1 MPKYSVLAFDKSFA
15 SHEKS
20 KYWSDKNELKPNE
33 VNKFSNVKFWFNC
46 DKCQHDFESVLS
58 SITSGNWC
66 GYCSHSRL
74 CNDEKCSMCF
84 ENSFASHEKVKY
96 WNYELNGDI
105 KPRDIFKSNNKKY
118 HFTCADCHHNFNI
131 ALNNLSSKAGK
142 WCPYC
147 GRNKLCDD
155 SECKRCFDNSFT
167 SHTKASLWSIKNG
180 VITPRQVAKCSGKKY
195 WFTCKDCT
203 HDFEM
208 MISRIATFER
218 DKMCPICN
226 SQYLC
231 NDETCNI
238 CFQKSF
244 ASSPKYKYIDK
255 EKHKDVNFRMIFKSS
270 NTKYWFNCDC
280 GHSNEMTLNSVSAD
294 CWCSYCCFPQL
305 KLCDKE
311 DCQRCFEKSFASH
324 PYVKYLVDKDINPRM
339 IFKTTHNK
347 FNFKCIKGHAFVKQI
362 SLITLHS
369 GGCPKCINKTEQK
382 LYEELLKIY
391 SNLFFQYRIEWCK
404 NEDTKCYLPFD
415 FALEE
420 QKIIIELDGAQH
432 FRQIQKWANPDE
444 NQKRDKLKMQKAN
457 ENGFSV
463 IRITQQY
470 LTIKKS
476 NWLEELKKNIEK
488 IISEG
493 QVQNIYICKNNE
505 YDVFTK

>member
-15 SHEKS
+15 NHEKS

-155 SECKRCFDNSFT
+155 SECKRCFDNSFA

-231 NDETCNI
+231 
-238 CFQKSF
+238 
-244 ASSPKYKYIDK
+244 
-255 EKHKDVNFRMIFKSS
+255 R
-270 NTKYWFNCDC
+270 
-280 GHSNEMTLNSVSAD
+280 
-294 CWCSYCCFPQL
+294 
-305 KLCDKE
+305 
-311 DCQRCFEKSFASH
+311 
-324 PYVKYLVDKDINPRM
+324 
-339 IFKTTHNK
+339 
-347 FNFKCIKGHAFVKQI
+347 
-362 SLITLHS
+362 
-369 GGCPKCINKTEQK
+369 
-382 LYEELLKIY
+382 
-391 SNLFFQYRIEWCK
+391 
-404 NEDTKCYLPFD
+404 
-415 FALEE
+415 
-420 QKIIIELDGAQH
+420 
-432 FRQIQKWANPDE
+432 
-444 NQKRDKLKMQKAN
+444 
-457 ENGFSV
+457 
-463 IRITQQY
+463 
-470 LTIKKS
+470 
-476 NWLEELKKNIEK
+476 
-488 IISEG
+488 
-493 QVQNIYICKNNE
+493 
-505 YDVFTK
+505 